1 MLSAR
6 AILGQYPTAFTHVSG
21 DLECQ
26 ASHCRSVDE
35 ARVGS
40 LVFVSRTEHLAAV
53 LACQPAIVVVDAA
66 VTPSVPMSTD
76 FPCCFLQAVHVRAA
90 MGLLLQHFDGKAER
104 FSQWGD
110 QHPTAVVHGSAV
122 IGRRVLLGPYCVI
135 GARTVIGD
143 DCRVGAHTVIENDAL
158 IGEGT
163 TLHPHVFIGARCE
176 LGARCEIHP
185 HSTVGSDG
193 FAYSRDANGKPVK
206 IAQVGIVKI
215 GDDVEIGGNCSIDR
229 ATLTATMIRSGS
241 KLDNLCH
248 IAHNCDLGENGF
260 YTAGF
265 MMAGS
270 TRIGKNFMTG
280 GNSVV
285 AGHLTIADNVELAGR
300 STVTNDVKEG
310 GQYGGYPLQPLRD
323 ALKTLVSLGKLNEMR
338 KKLNALA
345 KR

>member
-1 MLSAR
+1 MLTAR
-6 AILGQYPTAFTHVSG
+6 AILGQYPNAFTHLAG
-21 DLECQ
+21 DLELS
-26 ASHCRSVDE
+26 ATHCRSADE
-35 ARVGS
+35 AQKGS
-40 LVFVSRTEHLAAV
+40 LVFVSQLGQLAAV

-66 VTPSVPMSTD
+66 LAAAVPTSLD
-76 FPCCFLQAVHVRAA
+76 FPCCFLQAGQVRAA
-90 MGLLLQHFDGKAER
+90 MGLLLQHFDGKSER

-110 QHPTAVVHGSAV
+110 QHPTAVVHSTAV
-122 IGRRVLLGPYCVI
+122 IGQRVLLGPYCVI
-135 GARTVIGD
+135 GARAVLGD
-143 DCRVGAHTVIENDAL
+143 DCRVGAHTVIENDVVV
-158 IGEGT
+158 GPGS
-163 TLHPHVFIGARCE
+163 TLHPQVFIGARCE
-176 LGARCEIHP
+176 LGARCEVHP
-185 HSTVGSDG
+185 HTTVGSDG
-193 FAYSRDANGKPVK
+193 FAYSREANGKPVK
-206 IAQVGIVKI
+206 IAQVGIVRI

-229 ATLTATMIRSGS
+229 ATLTATVIRSGS

-270 TRIGKNFMTG
+270 TRIGKNFVTG

-300 STVTNDVKEG
+300 STVTNDVKES

-323 ALKTLVSLGKLNEMR
+323 ALKTIVSLGKLNEMR

>member
-6 AILGQYPTAFTHVSG
+6 AILGQYPNAFTHLSG

-26 ASHCRSVDE
+26 ASHCRSPEE
-35 ARVGS
+35 AHAGS
-40 LVFVSRTEHLAAV
+40 LVFVGKVEQLAAV

-66 VTPSVPMSTD
+66 VAPALPLRTE
-76 FPCCFLQAVHVRAA
+76 FPCCFVQAAHLRVA
-90 MGLLLQHFDGKAER
+90 MGLLLHHFDGKAER
-104 FSQWGD
+104 FSQWGHH
-110 QHPTAVVHGSAV
+110 HPTAVVHTTAV
-122 IGRRVLLGPYCVI
+122 IGARVMLGPYCVI
-135 GARTVIGD
+135 GARAVIGD
-143 DCRVGAHTVIENDAL
+143 DCRVGAHTVIENDA
-158 IGEGT
+158 IVGAGS
-163 TLHPHVFIGARCE
+163 TLHPHVFIGARCQ

-185 HSTVGSDG
+185 HSTIGSDG
-193 FAYSRDANGKPVK
+193 FAYSRDALGKPVK

-229 ATLTATMIRSGS
+229 ATLTATIIRSGS

-270 TRIGKNFMTG
+270 TRIGKNFVTG

-300 STVTNDVKEG
+300 STVTNDVKES
-310 GQYGGYPLQPLRD
+310 GQYGGYPLQPLRE
-323 ALKTLVSLGKLNEMR
+323 ALKTLVSLGKLNDIR
-338 KKLNALA
+338 KKLNALS
-345 KR
+345 K